1 MAKEEQYQKVANKK
15 DLKEG
20 GLLQIEPNDKSIVLA
35 MVNGNVYAMDS
46 ICSHEGGPL
55 EEGTLDAFNL
65 TCPWHYGVFNIRNA
79 MVSDATVW
87 ATGRIEVTTTT
98 TTILD

>member
-20 GLLQIEPNDKSIVLA
+20 GLLKIEPNGKSIVLA

-46 ICSHEGGPL
+46 ICSHE
-55 EEGTLDAFNL
+55 
-65 TCPWHYGVFNIRNA
+65 VVR
-79 MVSDATVW
+79 
-87 ATGRIEVTTTT
+87 
-98 TTILD
+98 

>member
-20 GLLQIEPNDKSIVLA
+20 GLLKIEPNGKSIVLA
-35 MVNGNVYAMDS
+35 MVNGDVYAMDS

-55 EEGTLDAFNL
+55 EEGTLDSYNL
-65 TCPWHYGVFNIRNA
+65 TCPWHYAVYD
-79 MVSDATVW
+79 V
-87 ATGRIEVTTTT
+87 
-98 TTILD
+98 